1 MKVTIDRGNAP
12 KQFVPF
18 ILTIKVRTLA
28 EANALYAFHGGLTG
42 TVAQVISSGIISR
55 EVSAQAVKNAGCAIG
70 TAVNN
75 ELKRQGV
82 R

>member
-1 MKVTIDRGNAP
+1 MRVTIEQDTAP

-18 ILTIKVRTLA
+18 ILTIEVCTLA

-42 TVAQVISSGIISR
+42 TVAQVISTGIISR
-55 EVSAQAVKNAGCAIG
+55 EVPAQDVVNAGCAIG
-70 TAVNN
+70 TAVHN
-75 ELKRQGV
+75 ELERQGV